1 MSLPPGLLPDSNEP
15 RTSRPPLL
23 LGAIV
28 AIALLAVLALLIQ
41 NRKLADERDA
51 AVQGLVRTRSIPA
64 APSPTPAPAEPT
76 KTSLDPV
83 SAPVASPADSVA
95 GPLAPR
101 APKVRV
107 LPEDPEFLARGL
119 QEFRQARYDQ
129 AERQFFRAIPES
141 FLYLALT
148 GLAQRNWHEAF
159 AFLTRA
165 MSSDPQWL
173 RKVNPRDLFGKDADY
188 EALLLSL
195 DEQISK
201 YPVDPDLKTLAA
213 YVRYHDKGAPYA
225 KALLIEATTLNP
237 DHEAAKAFLEAL
249 GP

>member
-1 MSLPPGLLPDSNEP
+1 MSLPPGLLPDSDEP

-23 LGAIV
+23 LGAVV
-28 AIALLAVLALLIQ
+28 AVALLAVLGLLVQ
-41 NRKLADERDA
+41 NRRLAAERDEA
-51 AVQGLVRTRSIPA
+51 QARLVLKSSIPSTA
-64 APSPTPAPAEPT
+64 SPAPAPAEPT
-76 KTSLDPV
+76 KASLDPV
-83 SAPVASPADSVA
+83 STPVAPSADPV
-95 GPLAPR
+95 PPTIAPR

-188 EALLLSL
+188 EALLLSV
-195 DEQISK
+195 DEQISRN
-201 YPVDPDLKTLAA
+201 PVDPDLKTLAA
-213 YVRYHDKGAPYA
+213 YLRYHEKGAPYA

>member
-23 LGAIV
+23 LGAVV
-28 AIALLAVLALLIQ
+28 AIALLAVLGLLVQ
-41 NRKLADERDA
+41 NRKLTAERDEA
-51 AVQGLVRTRSIPA
+51 QHRLALKS
-64 APSPTPAPAEPT
+64 PSPTAPSSAPASAEPV
-76 KTSLDPV
+76 KTSLDPIFT
-83 SAPVASPADSVA
+83 
-95 GPLAPR
+95 PLAASTDPAPATIASR

-159 AFLTRA
+159 VFLSRA

-195 DEQISK
+195 DEQVSK
-201 YPVDPDLKTLAA
+201 NPVDPDLKTLAA
-213 YVRYHDKGAPYA
+213 YLRYHEKGAPYA